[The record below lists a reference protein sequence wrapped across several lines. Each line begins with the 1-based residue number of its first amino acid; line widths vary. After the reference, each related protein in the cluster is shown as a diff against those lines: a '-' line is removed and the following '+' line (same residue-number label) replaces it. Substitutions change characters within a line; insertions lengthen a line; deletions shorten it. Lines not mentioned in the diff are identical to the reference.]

1 MITVGITGGIGS
13 GKSTFCSFWEEE
25 GVPVIYADV
34 LARQIM
40 TEDPDLADKIRSVFG
55 EEAYLGDGSLNR
67 QFLATEAFAKD
78 RVGEL
83 NAIVHP
89 VLREKIVSLAK
100 QHEERGDWIFA
111 YEAAILL
118 NEGRP
123 AHLDYVILL
132 QAEQNSRIRRTAE
145 RDEAS
150 EQSISERMSKQPDFD
165 SLTSLCDFLVTNN
178 SSLTSLKVKAR
189 EILDHLRTLHT

>member
-1 MITVGITGGIGS
+1 MIRVGITGGIGS

-25 GVPVIYADV
+25 GVPVIYADS
-34 LARQIM
+34 LAKQLM
-40 TEDPDLADKIRSVFG
+40 TEDHDLADKIRTAFG
-55 EEAYLGDGSLNR
+55 DEAYLSDGSLNR

-83 NAIVHP
+83 NALVHP
-89 VLREKIVSLAK
+89 VLREKIISLADQYEK
-100 QHEERGDWIFA
+100 RGDWIFA

-132 QAEQNSRIRRTAE
+132 QAGQQNRIRRTAE
-145 RDEAS
+145 RDS
-150 EQSISERMSKQPDFD
+150 TDEQSISERMSKQPDFD
-165 SLTSLCDFLVTNN
+165 SLTPLCDFLVSNN
-178 SSLTSLKVKAR
+178 DSTDSLKTKAI
-189 EILDHLRTLHT
+189 EILDHLRVLHT